1 MNVKTNIFST
11 TGETT
16 VTVTRVGVEST
27 TDERTTCSVGGEM
40 IVTVIEGWGA
50 SANNP
55 VIGARSNEDL
65 DMHYHNV

>member
-1 MNVKTNIFST
+1 
-11 TGETT
+11 
-16 VTVTRVGVEST
+16 
-27 TDERTTCSVGGEM
+27 M

-50 SANNP
+50 TANIT